1 MTASRSAQATRDEA
15 LRDVERVT
23 HFLALGFPIVARS
36 GDTRMRS
43 AIRMAADSLG
53 VHRITFAHRIGTP
66 EAPGSHFT
74 RFQLAPNWTIPAER
88 GELGTGPVL
97 PGFAIRSTTTQTD
110 AAGEVERT
118 WTTQSKAAARLPTP
132 IPAGHVIKG
141 ISKLTD
147 GEGRTLVEWV
157 KTREGTDPLDVI
169 AAIKSAFADYP
180 SRAAPIPAP
189 AHVAD
194 DLLTLL
200 PCADFH
206 VGMYA
211 WGKENG
217 GANWD
222 LRLAEE
228 TIGGAIEAA
237 IERSPASGH
246 AVVLGGGDLL
256 HADNSDNRTARSGNA
271 LQVDGRYPKVLE
283 TACFLMVRAVDA
295 ALRRHRHV
303 TVRILP
309 GNHDEHAAVA
319 VAWFLFAHYRNEPRV
334 TVDTDPSLF
343 WWFRF
348 GRVLLGAT
356 HGHTVKI
363 ADMPAI
369 MAHRRAE
376 DWGLTRF
383 RYVWGFHLHHRAKYA
398 TEGQGVICE
407 VCQSPV
413 PQDAWHFG
421 AGFLSGRS
429 IQTITYH
436 RAFGEVSR
444 ATVAILDAGQEAA
457 A

>member
-1 MTASRSAQATRDEA
+1 MHATRDEA
-15 LRDVERVT
+15 IRDVERVT
-23 HFLALGFPIVARS
+23 HFLALSYPIVAPS
-36 GDTRMRS
+36 GDTRTRS
-43 AIRMAADSLG
+43 AIRMAADTLG
-53 VHRITFAHRIGTP
+53 VNRHTFAARIGTP
-66 EAPGSHFT
+66 DALGSHLA
-74 RFQLAPNWTIPAER
+74 RFGLAPNWTFPAER

-97 PGFAIRSTTTQTD
+97 PGFAIRSTMTQTG

-118 WTTQSKAAARLPTP
+118 WTTQSKAAAALPTP
-132 IPAGHVIKG
+132 IPAGHVIRG

-157 KTREGTDPLDVI
+157 KTREGSDPLDVV
-169 AAIKSAFADYP
+169 AAIKAAFADYP
-180 SRAAPIPAP
+180 SRVAPIPAS
-189 AHVAD
+189 AHVAE
-194 DLLTLL
+194 DLLTPL

-217 GANWD
+217 GSNWG

-228 TIGGAIEAA
+228 TIGAGIEAA

-246 AVVLGGGDLL
+246 AVVLGGEDLL
-256 HADNSDNRTARSGNA
+256 HADNSDNCTARSGNA
-271 LQVDGRYPKVLE
+271 LQVDGPYPKVLE

-319 VAWFLFAHYRNEPRV
+319 IAWFLFAHYCNEPRV
-334 TVDTDPSLF
+334 TIDTDPSLF

-348 GRVLLGAT
+348 GWVLLGAT
-356 HGHTVKI
+356 HRHTVKI
-363 ADMPAI
+363 DEMPAI

-376 DWGLTRF
+376 DWDATRF
-383 RYVWGFHLHHRAKYA
+383 RYVWGFHLHHRAKFA
-398 TEGQGVICE
+398 TEGRGVISE

-436 RAFGEVSR
+436 RAFGEVPR

-457 A
+457 

>member
-1 MTASRSAQATRDEA
+1 MADSKLARATREEA
-15 LRDVERVT
+15 QRDVDRVT
-23 HFLALGFPIVARS
+23 HFLALGYPVVSPS
-36 GDTRMRS
+36 GNTALRS
-43 AIRMAADSLG
+43 AVRMAADSLG
-53 VHRITFAHRIGTP
+53 VNRITLAHRIGRP
-66 EAPGSHFT
+66 DAPGSHFN
-74 RFQLAPNWTIPAER
+74 RHGLAPNWTIPAER
-88 GELGTGPVL
+88 GELGTKPVL
-97 PGFAIRSTTTQTD
+97 PGFAIRSTTTQAD
-110 AAGEVERT
+110 AGGTVERT
-118 WTTQSKAAARLPTP
+118 WVTQSKAATAAPTP
-132 IPAGHVIKG
+132 IPAGHVVKG

-147 GEGRTLVEWV
+147 GEGRTLVEWI
-157 KTREGTDPLDVI
+157 KTREGSDPLDVV
-169 AAIKSAFADYP
+169 AAIKAAFADHP
-180 SRAAPIPAP
+180 AGALPVPAP
-189 AHVAD
+189 AHVAG
-194 DLLTLL
+194 DLLTLV
-200 PCADFH
+200 PAADWH

-222 LRLAEE
+222 LKLAED
-228 TIGGAIEAA
+228 TIGRAVEDA

-295 ALRRHRHV
+295 ALRRHGHV

-343 WWFRF
+343 WWLRF
-348 GRVLLGAT
+348 GRVMLGAT

-376 DWGLTRF
+376 DWGATRF

-398 TEGQGVICE
+398 TEGQGVISE

-444 ATVAILDAGQEAA
+444 ATVAILDADQEAA
-457 A
+457 